1 MDTRNGRQL
10 PRLRPLYRSAP
21 LRRGEFGI
29 RSDLHGRDINS
40 LINRITGLL
49 YYRNFPRVTL
59 KARSKGIEKLC
70 SIIDI
75 IRQRLR
81 GVFITQR
88 NYSNR
93 YVYLNNPNKEVK
105 LPCMDA
111 VISFYRP
118 NPSRFGFN
126 RRRRGGF
133 RRGNRTRG
141 RRQGRGRRGFR
152 PGFRGRRNNNNRGG
166 FRGRGSNNRGSGRGR
181 GNFRGNNNRGG
192 RGNSRGLVARGGNE
206 QQQNN

>member
-192 RGNSRGLVARGGNE
+192 RGNSRGLVPRGGNE

>member
-81 GVFITQR
+81 GVYITQR

-166 FRGRGSNNRGSGRGR
+166 FRGRGGNNRGNGR

-192 RGNSRGLVARGGNE
+192 RGNTRGLVPRGGNE

>member
-75 IRQRLR
+75 LRQRLR
-81 GVFITQR
+81 GIFITQR

-118 NPSRFGFN
+118 NPSRFGYN

-133 RRGNRTRG
+133 SRGNRTRG

>member
-81 GVFITQR
+81 GVYITQR

-181 GNFRGNNNRGG
+181 GNFRGNNYRGG

>member
-111 VISFYRP
+111 VISF
-118 NPSRFGFN
+118 
-126 RRRRGGF
+126 
-133 RRGNRTRG
+133 
-141 RRQGRGRRGFR
+141 
-152 PGFRGRRNNNNRGG
+152 
-166 FRGRGSNNRGSGRGR
+166 
-181 GNFRGNNNRGG
+181 
-192 RGNSRGLVARGGNE
+192 
-206 QQQNN
+206 

>member
-126 RRRRGGF
+126 RRIRGGF

>member
-81 GVFITQR
+81 GVYITQR

>member
-81 GVFITQR
+81 GVYITQR

-166 FRGRGSNNRGSGRGR
+166 FRGRGGNNRGNGR

-192 RGNSRGLVARGGNE
+192 RGNTRGLVPRGGNE
-206 QQQNN
+206 QQQNK

>member
-75 IRQRLR
+75 LRQRLR
-81 GVFITQR
+81 GIYITQR

-118 NPSRFGFN
+118 NPFRYGYN

-133 RRGNRTRG
+133 RRGNRMRG

-152 PGFRGRRNNNNRGG
+152 PGFRGRRNNNNRPG
-166 FRGRGSNNRGSGRGR
+166 FRGRGSNNRGNGRGR

-192 RGNSRGLVARGGNE
+192 RGNSRGLVPRGGNE